1 MANIL
6 AIDTSTDTCSVS
18 IGKEN
23 EVFSFHENI
32 PRQHTEKLFSIIADL
47 LEESKL
53 SYEELD
59 AVAVGTGPGSYTGIR
74 LSCAVA
80 QGILFSQSIKGI
92 SLSSLELLSI
102 EANKESPSSTFVA
115 ISQENLG
122 NVYIAESS
130 FSDGDIKSKFGLISS
145 DLFKREGFPEDCHFV
160 GEGCAL
166 FPEVINVLPGA
177 IPKSKYLLEIAKKRL
192 NKSELIEPE
201 EILPVYLNDENS
213 WKKIK

>member
-1 MANIL
+1 M
-6 AIDTSTDTCSVS
+6 
-18 IGKEN
+18 
-23 EVFSFHENI
+23 
-32 PRQHTEKLFSIIADL
+32 
-47 LEESKL
+47 
-53 SYEELD
+53 
-59 AVAVGTGPGSYTGIR
+59 
-74 LSCAVA
+74 SCAVA

-130 FSDGDIKSKFGLISS
+130 FSDGDIKSKFRLISS

>member
-1 MANIL
+1 MSPINKINIP
-6 AIDTSTDTCSVS
+6 IKPTSIIVSS
-18 IGKEN
+18 IG
-23 EVFSFHENI
+23 
-32 PRQHTEKLFSIIADL
+32 L
-47 LEESKL
+47 LS
-53 SYEELD
+53 ELKY
-59 AVAVGTGPGSYTGIR
+59 G
-74 LSCAVA
+74 
-80 QGILFSQSIKGI
+80 
-92 SLSSLELLSI
+92 LSI

-115 ISQENLG
+115 ISQENLC

-130 FSDGDIKSKFGLISS
+130 FSDGDIKSKFRLISS

-213 WKKIK
+213 WNKIK

>member
-92 SLSSLELLSI
+92 SLSSLELLLDKQ
-102 EANKESPSSTFVA
+102 KEP
-115 ISQENLG
+115 
-122 NVYIAESS
+122 
-130 FSDGDIKSKFGLISS
+130 
-145 DLFKREGFPEDCHFV
+145 
-160 GEGCAL
+160 
-166 FPEVINVLPGA
+166 
-177 IPKSKYLLEIAKKRL
+177 
-192 NKSELIEPE
+192 
-201 EILPVYLNDENS
+201 
-213 WKKIK
+213 